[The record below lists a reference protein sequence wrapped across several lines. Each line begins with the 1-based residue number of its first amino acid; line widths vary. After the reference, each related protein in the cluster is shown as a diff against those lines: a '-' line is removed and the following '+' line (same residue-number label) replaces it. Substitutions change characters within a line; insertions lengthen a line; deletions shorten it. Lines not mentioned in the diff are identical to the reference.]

1 VWIAGR
7 ATNKATGRPVVARI
21 YYLPFRDNPFA
32 RRLPEYHD
40 RSVDGEDNERWTQ
53 EDGSF
58 RIVGLPGR
66 AIVGG
71 WGAAGDNRYRVGV
84 GASEIQG
91 MNTSGWFPTYGYW
104 AAGSK
109 WPDVLKEINPREG
122 TEEVHC
128 DLVFDPGQIIHVS
141 LVDRNGKRVDGCTVA
156 GWPDGSRSR
165 PKPSTFDITNLAPR
179 EERPILIRQEKLQIG
194 KFLMLDF
201 TDKTP
206 SSVTIALEP
215 CALVRGR
222 IVDQDGIGVRGTVEG
237 RPEPGG
243 DFWPSLSRSVSQR
256 DGTFQ
261 VAVPPGC
268 RYSLSVEAHGFETG
282 FVQDFPVESG
292 KTIDV
297 GEIKLRR
304 RR

>member
-1 VWIAGR
+1 MAP
-7 ATNKATGRPVVARI
+7 TNKATGKAVVARI

-32 RRLPEYHD
+32 RRLPEYQG
-40 RSVDGEDNERWTQ
+40 RSVDGEDNERGTQ
-53 EDGSF
+53 EDGTF

-71 WGAAGDNRYRVGV
+71 WVGMDGNTYRRGI

-91 MNTSGWFPTYGYW
+91 MDKSGWFPTYGYMP
-104 AAGSK
+104 AGRN

-122 TEEVHC
+122 TEELRC
-128 DLVFDPGQIIHVS
+128 DLVFDPGQTIHVS
-141 LVDRNGKRVDGCTVA
+141 LIDRNGKPVDGCTA
-156 GWPDGSRSR
+156 GGWPGGNNSR
-165 PKPSTFDITNLAPR
+165 PKSSTFDIINLSLG
-179 EERPILIRQEKLQIG
+179 EERPILIRQEKLQVG
-194 KFLMLDF
+194 KFLILDF
-201 TDKTP
+201 NDKTP
-206 SSVTIALEP
+206 SSMTIVLEP

-222 IVDQDGIGVRGTVEG
+222 IVDQDGIGVRGTVQG

-243 DFWPSLSRSVSQR
+243 DFWPSLSPSVSQR

-268 RYSLSVEAHGFETG
+268 RYSVSVNAHGFERG
-282 FVQDFPVESG
+282 FVNDFPVESG

-297 GEIKLRR
+297 GVIKLRR
-304 RR
+304 DGR